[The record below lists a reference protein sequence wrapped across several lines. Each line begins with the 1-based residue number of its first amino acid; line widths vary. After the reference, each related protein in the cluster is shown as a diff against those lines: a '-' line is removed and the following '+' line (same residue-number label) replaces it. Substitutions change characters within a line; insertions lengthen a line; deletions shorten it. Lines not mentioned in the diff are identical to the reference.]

1 MKKLLNVDYTS
12 YDTNVTSATSCGG
25 ASCGSGCGG
34 GCGGG
39 GGSCGGGSGCNGGG
53 GGGCGG
59 GKYPHQ
65 LSGK

>member
-1 MKKLLNVDYTS
+1 MKKLLDVKRTP
-12 YDTNVTSATSCGG
+12 YDVNANKANGYGG

-39 GGSCGGGSGCNGGG
+39 GGSGCNGGG

-59 GKYPHQ
+59 G
-65 LSGK
+65 GK